1 MDYSNDLTE
10 LLGAYL
16 VPLKGI
22 EEILSKGDKGSKLL
36 VETPLGFKNVG
47 LEVVRYLN
55 NKGYRAYLSGQNV
68 WGGPVISRWWVIIN
82 T

>member
-1 MDYSNDLTE
+1 MNHSNNLTE
-10 LLGAYL
+10 VLGAYL
-16 VPLKGI
+16 LPLRDI
-22 EEILSKGDKGSKLL
+22 EGVLSRDKVNVKVL

-55 NKGYRAYLSGQNV
+55 DKAIGH
-68 WGGPVISRWWVIIN
+68 

>member
-22 EEILSKGDKGSKLL
+22 EEILSRGDKGSKLL

-68 WGGPVISRWWVIIN
+68 WGACDFSVVVITN